1 MSQNYTEFPNT
12 DTLNASHAKIIDN
25 YKSFRSLN
33 AGVTFPATLL
43 YDGTPCWRTDL
54 NKLYIYDG
62 ISAWQDL
69 VPGYTHPSYATTNI
83 DTTGATIID
92 SITTTAEG
100 HISAMTT
107 RVLTVGDLGAL
118 AAGANAVS
126 ATKLLTTRAISLS
139 GDVTGTV
146 NFDGTAAVNIVATVA
161 NDSHTHSTYALT
173 THTHTTA
180 NVTGLDTAL
189 AAKAALASPAL
200 TGTPTTP
207 TAATATN
214 NTQIASTAF
223 TRAAIT
229 AYAPTTNV
237 ATAIAAL
244 AFGGVGTYALLITK
258 STTNVAVGATSAGSL
273 LRYVAGEPLSI
284 LGSVGGTSLT
294 VTSIGT
300 ETALSGTWRNMGAG
314 LSDASSSTSTIGSNG
329 IRNSINLWLRI
340 S

>member
-12 DTLNASHAKIIDN
+12 DTLTVSHAKIIDN
-25 YKSFRSLN
+25 NKSFRSLN
-33 AGVTFPATLL
+33 AGTAFPATLL

-107 RVLTVGDLGAL
+107 RVLTPGDIGAL

-146 NFDGTAAVNIVATVA
+146 NFDGTAAVDIVATVA
-161 NDSHTHSTYALT
+161 NDSHTHSIYLPLGGGTVTGITSYT
-173 THTHTTA
+173 
-180 NVTGLDTAL
+180 NVTD
-189 AAKAALASPAL
+189 
-200 TGTPTTP
+200 
-207 TAATATN
+207 
-214 NTQIASTAF
+214 
-223 TRAAIT
+223 
-229 AYAPTTNV
+229 
-237 ATAIAAL
+237 
-244 AFGGVGTYALLITK
+244 
-258 STTNVAVGATSAGSL
+258 
-273 LRYVAGEPLSI
+273 
-284 LGSVGGTSLT
+284 
-294 VTSIGT
+294 
-300 ETALSGTWRNMGAG
+300 
-314 LSDASSSTSTIGSNG
+314 STSTITGALKTSGGLGVVKSIYAGGNVTAYSDIRLKTDIKQIDNG
-329 IRNSINLWLRI
+329 LAKVMQLSGYTYERTDIDMPRQTGVIAQEVIEVLPEAVSITEEGIYGVSYGNMVGLLI
-340 S
+340 EAIKELKAEVDELKGAK

>member
-12 DTLNASHAKIIDN
+12 DTLNASHTKMIDN

-33 AGVTFPATLL
+33 AGTTFPATLL

-62 ISAWQDL
+62 ISAWEDL

-107 RVLTVGDLGAL
+107 RVLTTGDIGAL

-146 NFDGTAAVNIVATVA
+146 NFDGTAAVDIVATVV

-173 THTHTTA
+173 SHTHTTA

-189 AAKAALASPAL
+189 AEKAPLESPNL
-200 TGTPTTP
+200 TGTPTAP
-207 TAATATN
+207 TAGTASN
-214 NTQIASTAF
+214 NTRIASTAF
-223 TRAAIT
+223 TRAAIA
-229 AYAPTTNV
+229 AYAP
-237 ATAIAAL
+237 
-244 AFGGVGTYALLITK
+244 
-258 STTNVAVGATSAGSL
+258 STDVGAAM
-273 LRYVAGEPLSI
+273 AAAA
-284 LGSVGGTSLT
+284 LGSVGSYAFLGLRANATYGAGTT
-294 VTSIGT
+294 VAGSATYYFSSASDQYDTSPVP
-300 ETALSGTWRNMGAG
+300 AGTWRVMGYLYRAG
-314 LSDASSSTSTIGSNG
+314 TIGPVTG
-329 IRNSINLWLRI
+329 PTVCLRI